1 MNLDWLCNRPATYTL
16 RKAGLRQEIEE
27 RNGANGLLDRNLNGD
42 SRASG
47 SGNQCFFYHE
57 NTLHSVFTLTDSAGK
72 LAEGYQYD
80 AYSRHHIRTGAN
92 GEEWIRKYNRQVKEA
107 RILPLE
113 LRWVHAKRKMAVINL
128 ALTMNLT
135 CQLILSLKLPGFLLW
150 HSRPWRC

>member
-1 MNLDWLCNRPATYTL
+1 
-16 RKAGLRQEIEE
+16 
-27 RNGANGLLDRNLNGD
+27 
-42 SRASG
+42 
-47 SGNQCFFYHE
+47 
-57 NTLHSVFTLTDSAGK
+57 VFTLTDSAGK